1 MLDVRLLKIL
11 VFQFVCSRR
20 VLSVIRIGMG
30 YDVHQLTR
38 GRKLILGGV
47 SISYEKGLLGHSDAD
62 VLVHAVIDALLGAA
76 HLGDI
81 GRLYPDSDPQYKDV
95 SSLRLLEKTG
105 RLVEKNGYS
114 LMNADAVIVAES
126 PKLAPF
132 LGRMQSNMA
141 DALQVPATCMHVKA
155 TTHDGLGFIGKGEG
169 IGAMCVVLLNGES
182 RIEGL
187 EV

>member
-1 MLDVRLLKIL
+1 
-11 VFQFVCSRR
+11 
-20 VLSVIRIGMG
+20 VIKIGMG

-62 VLVHAVIDALLGAA
+62 VLVHSVIDALLGAA

-81 GRLYPDSDPQYKDV
+81 GRLFPDSDSQYKDI
-95 SSLRLLEKTG
+95 SSLCLLEKAG

-126 PKLAPF
+126 PKLSPY
-132 LGRMQSNMA
+132 LDKMQSNMA
-141 DALQVPATCMHVKA
+141 EALQVSAACMHVKA
-155 TTHDGLGFIGKGEG
+155 TTHEGLGFIGKGEG
-169 IGAMCVVLLNGES
+169 IGAMCVALLNKGSKGS
-182 RIEGL
+182 RIRGSEGG
-187 EV
+187 